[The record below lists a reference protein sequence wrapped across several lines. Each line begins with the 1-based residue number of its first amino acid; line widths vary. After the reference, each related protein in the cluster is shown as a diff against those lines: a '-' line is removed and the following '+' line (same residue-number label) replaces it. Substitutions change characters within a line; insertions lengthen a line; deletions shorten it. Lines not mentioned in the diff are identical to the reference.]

1 MKTKFKI
8 LVLALT
14 LGMTTFFVACSKDDD
29 AADSDLCFGLTQE
42 ECDRL
47 Y

>member
-8 LVLALT
+8 IAMALALGA
-14 LGMTTFFVACSKDDD
+14 LTTVSSCSDDD
-29 AADSDLCFGLTQE
+29 GAADSDLCFGLTE
-42 ECDRL
+42 EQCDEL

>member
-8 LVLALT
+8 LVLALA
-14 LGMTTFFVACSKDDD
+14 LGTTTFFVGCSKNDD
-29 AADSDLCFGLTQE
+29 AADSDLCFGLTE
-42 ECDRL
+42 EQCDEL